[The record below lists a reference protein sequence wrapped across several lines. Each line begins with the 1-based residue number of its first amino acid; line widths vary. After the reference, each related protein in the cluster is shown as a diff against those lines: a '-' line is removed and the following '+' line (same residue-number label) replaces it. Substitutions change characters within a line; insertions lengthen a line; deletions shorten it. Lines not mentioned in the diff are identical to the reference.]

1 MEVVLLERIERL
13 GQMGDVVNVKPGYA
27 RNYLLPKRKALRATK
42 ENLAQFDAERQQLE
56 ADNLQRRDEAQSVA
70 DRLDGLQVIVIRS
83 AGESGQLYGS
93 VNARDMAEVV
103 TKAGFTV
110 GRQQVIAERP
120 VKALGFHDFRVRLH
134 PEVEVTVTA
143 NVARS
148 TEEAETQARLGRALV
163 GMDEEEET
171 GAPDEA
177 PDAAE
182 LLEPEALEAIA
193 SEEAD
198 ESEAEAGPSDVEET
212 TDTGHDASDSGEEE
226 SEKAKSE

>member
-13 GQMGDVVNVKPGYA
+13 GQMGDVVDVKPGYA
-27 RNYLLPKRKALRATK
+27 RNYLLPQKKALRATK
-42 ENLAQFDAERQQLE
+42 ENLVQFEGERQQLE

-70 DRLDGLQVIVIRS
+70 DRLDGLQVVVIRS

-103 TKAGFTV
+103 TEAGYTV

-134 PEVEVTVTA
+134 PEVEVMVTA

-148 TEEAETQARLGRALV
+148 AEEADTQARLGRALV
-163 GMDEEEET
+163 GMNEEEET
-171 GAPDEA
+171 NPTN
-177 PDAAE
+177 PTSNF
-182 LLEPEALEAIA
+182 LV
-193 SEEAD
+193 SC
-198 ESEAEAGPSDVEET
+198 S
-212 TDTGHDASDSGEEE
+212 
-226 SEKAKSE
+226 

>member
-1 MEVVLLERIERL
+1 MEVVLLEQIERL

-42 ENLAQFDAERQQLE
+42 ENLAQFEVERQQLE

-70 DRLDGLQVIVIRS
+70 DRLDGLQVVVIRS

-103 TKAGFTV
+103 TEAGHTV
-110 GRQQVIAERP
+110 GRQQFIAERP

-148 TEEAETQARLGRALV
+148 AEEADTQARLGRALV
-163 GMDEEEET
+163 GMNEEEET
-171 GAPDEA
+171 DVLDEA
-177 PDAAE
+177 PDTAE

-193 SEEAD
+193 TEETAK
-198 ESEAEAGPSDVEET
+198 SEAEAESGDEEET
-212 TDTGHDASDSGEEE
+212 TDTGDDASEFG
-226 SEKAKSE
+226 